1 MHRAQR
7 GGRDRRESLHS
18 PDGKGSVMTRDTRW
32 TLGVL
37 RAVGVGLA
45 IVMVRVPGGFGVP
58 ERVGLWVL
66 LMGVLV
72 IRGSIRT

>member
-1 MHRAQR
+1 M
-7 GGRDRRESLHS
+7 S
-18 PDGKGSVMTRDTRW
+18 RDTRW

-37 RAVGVGLA
+37 LAVGVGLA

-72 IRGSIRT
+72 IRGSIKT